1 MVKYYADKYILK
13 FLFVIN
19 TIVLFCIMIL
29 IVYKKYYKNTENVLP
44 ESIPVTTVFALVIVY
59 ALFAFVMLPIW
70 YRSLNYS
77 VSPEEIIIQSGV
89 ISKAVTYLKTSEIQ
103 YVTTVKCR
111 ILPKVNLNFL
121 LMDVY
126 GKKLIMKFLST
137 ENLEEIVKSIRFESE
152 GKKKLC

>member
-1 MVKYYADKYILK
+1 MVKYYADKELIK
-13 FLFVIN
+13 FLSVIN
-19 TIVLFCIMIL
+19 VIVLYCIIIL
-29 IVYKKYYKNTENVLP
+29 IIYQEYYRNIENVLP

-59 ALFAFVMLPIW
+59 ALLAFVMLPIW

-89 ISKAVTYLKTSEIQ
+89 ISKAVTYLKTSEIK

-111 ILPKVNLNFL
+111 ILPKINLNFL

-126 GKKLIMKFLST
+126 GKKHIMKFLST
-137 ENLEEIVKSIRFESE
+137 ENLEEIVKIIRFESE
-152 GKKKLC
+152 GMKKLC